1 MLKKILTIAIFSGLT
16 SVSHAG
22 NLFLDWFETG
32 IAKLD
37 RPLDSTLGVYRSDGL
52 VLIDYDADYAAYSVN
67 ASRLNSREQ
76 KEIGLVEAQK
86 IFVLKFNSCPG
97 QSTLRGIINTV
108 TIKAKIEDYPKL
120 MQEIIDTISRFDN
133 DRMYTKGTFGKSKNT
148 SGQIFM
154 SWKKSDGTLI
164 ELQIN
169 QNPPHQLV
177 AVAAKSCK

>member
-1 MLKKILTIAIFSGLT
+1 MLKKLLTIAIFTFLT
-16 SVSHAG
+16 SVSHG
-22 NLFLDWFETG
+22 GQLSNWFEAG
-32 IAKLD
+32 MAQLD
-37 RPLDSTLGVYRSDGL
+37 RPLDSTLQFYRSEGL

-67 ASRLNSREQ
+67 ASRLDSREK

-86 IFVLKFNSCPG
+86 TFVLKFNSCPG
-97 QSTLRGIINTV
+97 QSTMRGNINTV
-108 TIKAKIEDYPKL
+108 TVKLKIENYINA

-133 DRMYTKGTFGKSKNT
+133 DRTYAKNTFGNSKNNT
-148 SGQIFM
+148 NQIFM
-154 SWKKSDGTLI
+154 SWKKSDGTLV

>member
-1 MLKKILTIAIFSGLT
+1 MLKKILTIAILTLLT

-22 NLFLDWFETG
+22 QLLDWFEAG
-32 IAKLD
+32 IARLD
-37 RPLDSTLGVYRSDGL
+37 RPLDSTLQFYRTEGL
-52 VLIDYDADYAAYSVN
+52 VLIDYDADYVAYSVN
-67 ASRLNSREQ
+67 ASRLNSNEK

-86 IFVLKFNSCPG
+86 TFVLKFNSCPG
-97 QSTLRGIINTV
+97 QHTLRGNINIVTV
-108 TIKAKIEDYPKL
+108 KLKTEDYSKV
-120 MQEIIDTISRFDN
+120 MQEILDTISRFDN
-133 DRMYTKGTFGKSKNT
+133 NRTYTKGTFGKSKNT
-148 SGQIFM
+148 TNQIFM